1 MAYSTAFST
10 TSGVLYV
17 ANGST
22 NIALDGSQFDV
33 SNYGSNVLGDRPLSI
48 SWFKDT
54 NNNTCSRLAIYDPV
68 NRSTVYL
75 TRSNYLTDTWLSNFE
90 QSFGI
95 DLPAHDGSSEYL
107 CFPIDINPSPNVNYV
122 HMDQAYWGSLPATY
136 VSPSYFITWTSYIPS
151 ESGGGESGGE
161 SGDYSGIISAITLI
175 PATIIMVCLFKMISN
190 IFLNRKVRG

>member
-1 MAYSTAFST
+1 MAFSTAFST
-10 TSGVLYV
+10 TSGVLFVY
-17 ANGST
+17 NGAT

-33 SNYGSNVLGDRPLSI
+33 SNYGTNVLGDRPISV
-48 SWFKDT
+48 SWFKDS
-54 NNNTCSRLAIYDPV
+54 NNNTCSRFSIYDPV
-68 NRSTVYL
+68 NRSTIYL

-90 QSFGI
+90 QAFGI

-107 CFPIDINPSPNVNYV
+107 CFTVDTNSSPSVNYI

-136 VSPSYFITWTSYIPS
+136 YNPSYLIAWTSYIPS
-151 ESGGGESGGE
+151 ESGGGESGVE